1 MSPPPPTRNP
11 TSGGSSSLGALR
23 AQAYRICWPRAHGA
37 AFTQNSKYFSRD
49 MIFLPSYLLSA
60 GEHAA
65 HLAAAEELLLL
76 AGRLAAEQQHV
87 VRRAHLSLA

>member
-1 MSPPPPTRNP
+1 
-11 TSGGSSSLGALR
+11 
-23 AQAYRICWPRAHGA
+23 
-37 AFTQNSKYFSRD
+37 

-87 VRRAHLSLA
+87 VRRAHLGLATGSTTPHP